1 MKTLPKE
8 PWRGSQICGWRIA
21 YGLPWSIYCGEFK
34 KLGSPLCEVHDKK
47 MREENGGTLPRFAP
61 GNAVGLRLTSCSQ
74 AWLVRDQYDDLVAGS
89 TDLRG
94 LQKTYGFT
102 LSWENEDPDK
112 PQPATPEEIA
122 AWEAQS

>member
-1 MKTLPKE
+1 
-8 PWRGSQICGWRIA
+8 
-21 YGLPWSIYCGEFK
+21 
-34 KLGSPLCEVHDKK
+34 
-47 MREENGGTLPRFAP
+47 
-61 GNAVGLRLTSCSQ
+61 
-74 AWLVRDQYDDLVAGS
+74 VRDQYDDLVAGS